1 MDLTMPSKKLKT
13 KLEHSWEFEAIG
25 TWWSIETSLSL
36 RPEIKQSIS
45 EHIDQFDR
53 TYSRFRDDSVVAAMA
68 ERAGSYILSDEAP
81 MLERLYHELYV
92 ATQGAVTPLI
102 GRSLNAL
109 GYDKHY
115 SFDVHSAVPA
125 QEWRDVLEW
134 KGRMITAKQP
144 LVLDVGAAGKG
155 LLVDIVAGI
164 LERFAVTEYI
174 VDASGDIRTA
184 GVAQRIGLENPLD
197 TTRVIGVA
205 HIENESLCA
214 SAVNRRRWGEGLHHI
229 VDGRSGK
236 SVDGVTAT
244 WVVAE
249 SAMIADGI
257 ATGLFFVPAQQLRHI
272 APFQFVKLFSNG
284 NIEHSDHFVGELFI

>member
-1 MDLTMPSKKLKT
+1 MPSKKSKT

-25 TWWSIETSLSL
+25 TRWSIETSTSL
-36 RPEIKQSIS
+36 RTEVKESIK
-45 EHIDQFDR
+45 ERIDHFDR
-53 TYSRFRDDSVVAAMA
+53 TYSRFRDDSIVAAMA
-68 ERAGSYILSDEAP
+68 ERAGSYILSDDAP
-81 MLERLYHELYV
+81 RLERLYQELYV

-102 GRSLNAL
+102 GDSLNAL

-115 SFDVHSAVPA
+115 SFDVHSAVSAPKW
-125 QEWRDVLEW
+125 QNVLEW
-134 KGRMITAKQP
+134 EGQMITTKKP
-144 LVLDVGAAGKG
+144 FILDVGAAGKG
-155 LLVDIVAGI
+155 LLVDIVVGI
-164 LERFAVTEYI
+164 LERFAVTEYV

-184 GVAQRIGLENPLD
+184 GAIQRIGLENPLD

-205 HIENESLCA
+205 RVENASLCA
-214 SAVNRRRWGEGLHHI
+214 SAVNRRRWSEGLHHI

-236 SVDGVTAT
+236 SVDGVIAT

-257 ATGLFFVPAQQLRHI
+257 ATGLFFISAQQLRHI